1 MTAAP
6 PPPPPHFLPP
16 PPPSPARPSRAL
28 PVALA
33 VLAAIVLVAAAVLV
47 PVLIGRDDELAAAG
61 DRTASGLGAV
71 RQYDGLTNQHLRI
84 GEAHDYP
91 QSPAVGGDH
100 APYWIEC
107 GAYDAPLP
115 ETAAVHDL
123 EHGTTW
129 ITYRPDRV
137 DGDGVRALT
146 ALLPANGLLSP
157 YPGQDAPV
165 VITVWGRQLALT
177 GPDDPRITA
186 FIARFGAGETAPE
199 PFASCNGGIDPGLVP
214 AAPEEGGA
222 SV

>member
-1 MTAAP
+1 M
-6 PPPPPHFLPP
+6 
-16 PPPSPARPSRAL
+16 L

-33 VLAAIVLVAAAVLV
+33 VIVAILLIGTAVLV
-47 PVLIGRDDELAAAG
+47 PVLLGRDDEPAAG
-61 DRTASGLGAV
+61 RGTSGTGGLDAV

-84 GEAHDYP
+84 GEAHAYP

-107 GAYDAPLP
+107 GAYDEPLP

-129 ITYRPDRV
+129 LTYRPDRV
-137 DGDGVRALT
+137 DADGVRALA

-199 PFASCNGGIDPGLVP
+199 PFASCNGGIDPDVVP
-214 AAPEEGGA
+214 PAPGESGESGAA
-222 SV
+222 V